1 MAHLHRLAAGL
12 CMLAMAAGGSAQPD
26 TGHVFQHY
34 DRARVPDGDSSGLE
48 AQRIL
53 YNYGACLAKARR
65 KQVEMFL
72 ATSPFTAKSD
82 RTARKIASDEC
93 LMEGELSFPSET
105 LRGPLYQ
112 ELYRMDFGGNVPA
125 NVASAP
131 ALDYASSHGEVA
143 AADPIHA
150 NLRTFADCAVRR
162 DPAAARD
169 FILSNVG
176 SAGESAALQRMM
188 APMSSCIVQGDTV
201 KMTRPLIRGAV
212 AEVLYRLTA
221 AATGR
226 PAPADRS

>member
-1 MAHLHRLAAGL
+1 MAYLHRLAAGL
-12 CMLAMAAGGSAQPD
+12 CMFAMAAGASAQPD
-26 TGHVFQHY
+26 TGHVFQQY
-34 DRARVPDGDSSGLE
+34 DRARVPDGDSSGLQ

-65 KQVEMFL
+65 KQVELFL
-72 ATSPFTAKSD
+72 ATFPFTAKSD
-82 RTARKIASDEC
+82 RTARKIVSDEC
-93 LMEGELSFPSET
+93 LREGELSFPSET

-112 ELYRMDFGGNVPA
+112 ELYRIDFGGNAPA

-131 ALDYASSHGEVA
+131 KLDYALSHGQPA
-143 AADPIHA
+143 AVDPIHA
-150 NLRTFADCAVRR
+150 NLRTFADCTVRR

-169 FILSNVG
+169 LVLSNVG

-188 APMSSCIVQGDTV
+188 APMSSCIVQGDTI
-201 KMTRPLIRGAV
+201 KMTRPLIRSAV

-226 PAPADRS
+226 PAPGDRS